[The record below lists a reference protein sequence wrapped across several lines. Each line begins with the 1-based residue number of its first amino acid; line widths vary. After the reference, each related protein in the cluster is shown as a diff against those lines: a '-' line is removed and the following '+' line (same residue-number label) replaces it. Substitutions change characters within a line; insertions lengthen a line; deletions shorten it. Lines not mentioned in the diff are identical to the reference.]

1 MTDLFS
7 MFSYVDAIG
16 TFGTLIVVAAYF
28 GTQMRFINSD
38 DPIFPML
45 NLCGSLL
52 IAFSLYYNF
61 NLASALMEFFW
72 ILISLLGIRQ
82 AIRAGRN
89 AASQKPS

>member
-1 MTDLFS
+1 
-7 MFSYVDAIG
+7 
-16 TFGTLIVVAAYF
+16 
-28 GTQMRFINSD
+28 
-38 DPIFPML
+38 ML

-82 AIRAGRN
+82 RLRRQECRKPKAILILHQAAGLAHRRTRRALNGWAR
-89 AASQKPS
+89 